1 MAKLPLRFTGLV
13 TRSVLAEMMVQTYAV
28 NKDIDPN
35 EAYERLDV
43 ALKELRLIEG
53 LQQSIWRAAT
63 AKKPGLDDSPL
74 VDLLAKR
81 LDRAKRF
88 KPFKP
93 KRTESGALAAV
104 MLLVDMGAGYASGDA
119 RDLIQSEQGEKLLAE
134 GFRLLG
140 EHLAGEMLR

>member
-13 TRSVLAEMMVQTYAV
+13 TRSVLAEMMVQTYAT
-28 NKDIDPN
+28 NKDIEPN
-35 EAYERLDV
+35 DAYERLDV

-53 LQQSIWRAAT
+53 LQQAIWRAAV
-63 AKKPGLDDSPL
+63 AKKPNLEDSPL

-81 LDRAKRF
+81 VNGAKRF

-104 MLLVDMGAGYASGDA
+104 MLLVDMGSGYSSGDA
-119 RDLIQSEQGEKLLAE
+119 RNLLLSEQGEKLLAE